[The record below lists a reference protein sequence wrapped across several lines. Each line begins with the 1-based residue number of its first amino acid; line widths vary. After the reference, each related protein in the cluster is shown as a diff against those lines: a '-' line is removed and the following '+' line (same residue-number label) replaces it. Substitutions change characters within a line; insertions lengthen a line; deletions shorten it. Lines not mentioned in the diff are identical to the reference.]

1 MSVQDRR
8 LREKENLRE
17 EILDAARS
25 LIAKDGYENLSIRK
39 IAERIEYSPGTIYL
53 YFKDKSG
60 ILEQI
65 CEQTFTKLD
74 KSLSAIA
81 ADSGD
86 PLEALRRGLRIY
98 AMFGLENPDHYLITF
113 MQRASEQLEH
123 KKDGAGER
131 CFECL
136 RTNVGAAVDAG
147 LTRSND
153 VEAIAQTLWAGIHGV
168 TALLVAKSGFPFIER
183 TRLVESTIDVL
194 IEGIRRK

>member
-53 YFKDKSG
+53 YFKDKSE

-65 CEQTFTKLD
+65 CDQTFTKLNQ
-74 KSLSAIA
+74 SLSAIA
-81 ADSGD
+81 ADGGD

-113 MQRASEQLEH
+113 MQRAPEPMKPEEGGPGL
-123 KKDGAGER
+123 R

-136 RTNVGAAVDAG
+136 RTNVRGAVEAG

-153 VEAIAQTLWAGIHGV
+153 IEAIAQTLWAGIHGV
-168 TALLVAKSGFPFIER
+168 TALLVAKCGFPFIER

-194 IEGIRRK
+194 IEGIRRM